1 MSKRRNLFNIYYLKT
16 YLCIYKYSYCILPT
30 TSTNAS
36 KCDPHKYFYYLE
48 PIYYGTL
55 ATHSMSSSF
64 APIFGDE
71 EVKTAIS
78 YIQPF
83 KYTESVQIE
92 NSY

>member
-1 MSKRRNLFNIYYLKT
+1 MYFAYNTI
-16 YLCIYKYSYCILPT
+16 
-30 TSTNAS
+30 NAS
-36 KCDPHKYFYYLE
+36 KCDLHKYFYYLE

-92 NSY
+92 N

>member
-1 MSKRRNLFNIYYLKT
+1 MYFAYNT
-16 YLCIYKYSYCILPT
+16 
-30 TSTNAS
+30 TNAS

-83 KYTESVQIE
+83 QYTESVQIE
-92 NSY
+92 NSYESHYSYVYCNAQSAMLST